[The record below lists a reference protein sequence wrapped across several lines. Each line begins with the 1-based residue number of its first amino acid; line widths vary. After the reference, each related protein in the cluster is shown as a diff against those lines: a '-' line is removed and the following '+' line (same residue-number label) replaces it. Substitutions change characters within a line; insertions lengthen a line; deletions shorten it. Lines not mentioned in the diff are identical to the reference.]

1 MKLLTKY
8 ASPIKMPNLLILHV
22 LYLCT
27 EIFSSRRF
35 SEQKYT
41 LRMKQGLAARKL
53 SITSSK
59 SMLMG
64 NDMLLEDTNTC
75 VVNSVE
81 SLT

>member
-1 MKLLTKY
+1 MKLLTEY
-8 ASPIKMPNLLILHV
+8 TSPIKMPNLLILHV

-27 EIFSSRRF
+27 EIFSSRF
-35 SEQKYT
+35 SEQKYA
-41 LRMKQGLAARKL
+41 LRMKQGWAARKL

-64 NDMLLEDTNTC
+64 NDTLPEDTNTC
-75 VVNSVE
+75 VINSVE

>member
-1 MKLLTKY
+1 MKLLTEY
-8 ASPIKMPNLLILHV
+8 TFPIKMPNLLILHV

-35 SEQKYT
+35 SEQKYA
-41 LRMKQGLAARKL
+41 LRMKQGQAARKL

-64 NDMLLEDTNTC
+64 NDTLPEDTNTC
-75 VVNSVE
+75 VINSVE